1 MRSSLQQ
8 RSPNSLHA
16 LGLRADR
23 LVVAV
28 LVLGTIAALAL
39 GAINGPVLS
48 GSAIAL
54 GLCAAGILVWQLAPG
69 SLLSRMALATCGMLM
84 VCLHIQL
91 ARGVTELHFGVFV
104 FLAFLLVYRD
114 WRPIVMAAAT
124 IAVHH
129 ILFDRL
135 QAAGWPVYCMTSP
148 SFGLVL
154 VHAAFVV
161 VQTAVEVVMAIKL
174 KADAVEAAELHTL
187 CQPTAEGQLNLNVH
201 NTRVTTPTAKSVHAA
216 FLELDHLVGEAR
228 QTANIV
234 LQGASHIADG
244 NQDLQECSDA
254 TAHQLKD
261 VAQGMDNIKSS
272 SQSSAQEAQN
282 AHRIATQA
290 SEHAASCG
298 SLVAQVVTAMDSI
311 QQSSKR
317 IGDIVGLI
325 DSIAFQTNILALNAA
340 VEAARA
346 GEHGRGFAVVASEV
360 RNLAQRSASASQD
373 VRSLIESSLEQVKQ
387 SSTLASTAGQ
397 SMQSVVEH
405 TNRAAQLI
413 EHVSLLTQAQAQD
426 LLQSSQSV
434 KELDR
439 KTQAN
444 TQLVEQ
450 SSDSTSRLLQQAEK
464 LQTVVSGVKS
474 SSQHE
479 HVTATRPA
487 VPLATAREMPA
498 DNTSSMPMPAWQAM
512 A

>member
-1 MRSSLQQ
+1 MRSSFQQ

-16 LGLRADR
+16 LGLKADR
-23 LVVAV
+23 LVMAV
-28 LVLGTIAALAL
+28 LLLGTIAALAL
-39 GAINGPVLS
+39 GMINGPALS

-54 GLCAAGILVWQLAPG
+54 GLFAVGALAWRLAPG
-69 SLLSRMALATCGMLM
+69 SLSSRMVLATCGMLM

-135 QAAGWPVYCMTSP
+135 QAAGWPVYCMTTP

-161 VQTAVEVVMAIKL
+161 VQTSVEVVMAIKMR
-174 KADAVEAAELHTL
+174 ADATEAAELHAL
-187 CQPTAEGQLNLNVH
+187 CQPTAQGQLDLNVH
-201 NTRVTTPTAKSVHAA
+201 NIHVTTPTAKSVHAA

-234 LQGASHIADG
+234 LQGASHIAHG
-244 NQDLQECSDA
+244 NQNLQQSSDA

-272 SQSSAQEAQN
+272 SQSSAQEAQH
-282 AHRIATQA
+282 AHRIATEA

-298 SLVAQVVTAMDSI
+298 SLVEQVVTAMDSI
-311 QQSSKR
+311 QQSSRR

-397 SMQSVVEH
+397 SMHSVVEH
-405 TNRAAQLI
+405 TNRAAQMI
-413 EHVSLLTQAQAQD
+413 EHVSLLAQAQAED
-426 LLQSSQSV
+426 LLQSSQAV
-434 KELDR
+434 QELDH
-439 KTQAN
+439 KTQTN

-450 SSDSTSRLLQQAEK
+450 SSHSTHRLLQQAEK

-479 HVTATRPA
+479 HVAVTRPTT
-487 VPLATAREMPA
+487 PLAPSRATTA
-498 DNTSSMPMPAWQAM
+498 DHTTSMPVPAWQAM

>member
-16 LGLRADR
+16 LGVRADR
-23 LVVAV
+23 LVIGV

-39 GAINGPVLS
+39 GAINGPIFS
-48 GSAIAL
+48 GSAVAL
-54 GLCAAGILVWQLAPG
+54 GLCTAGVLAWRLAPG
-69 SLLSRMALATCGMLM
+69 SLLSRMVLATCGMLM

-135 QAAGWPVYCMTSP
+135 QAAGWPVYCMTTP

-154 VHAAFVV
+154 VHAAFVI

-174 KADAVEAAELHTL
+174 KSDAVEAAELHTL
-187 CQPTAEGQLNLNVH
+187 CQPTADGQLNLDVH
-201 NTRVTTPTAKSVHAA
+201 NTHVTTPTAKSVHAA

-234 LQGASHIADG
+234 LQGASHIANG
-244 NQDLQECSDA
+244 NQDLQQCSDA

-261 VAQGMDNIKSS
+261 VAKGMDNIKSS

-298 SLVAQVVTAMDSI
+298 SLVEQVVTAMDSI
-311 QQSSKR
+311 QQSSRR

-373 VRSLIESSLEQVKQ
+373 VRDLIESSLEQVKQ
-387 SSTLASTAGQ
+387 SSSLASTAGH

-405 TNRAAQLI
+405 TSRAAQLI
-413 EHVSLLTQAQAQD
+413 EHVSLLAQSQAQE
-426 LLQSSQSV
+426 LLQSSQAV
-434 KELDR
+434 QELDK

-444 TQLVEQ
+444 TQLMEQ
-450 SSDSTSRLLQQAEK
+450 SSHSTKKLLQQAEK
-464 LQTVVSGVKS
+464 LQSVVSGVKASSQNNHVSAIGPAMPRAAARKTLAGNS
-474 SSQHE
+474 SSIP
-479 HVTATRPA
+479 T
-487 VPLATAREMPA
+487 
-498 DNTSSMPMPAWQAM
+498 PAWQAI